1 MLKYLMIGDAGSMHI
16 YNYIKNVLLPS
27 NFDVYLMTL
36 SIRPVRV
43 EYAEFYK
50 ANNVKVFSV
59 ADKGYKDLEKTD
71 KFHRFKNLLRKIRLA
86 KSIPECDICHIHS
99 VYKTSL
105 HLYLQNRKKF
115 KKLILSYWG
124 GDIEDKNWK
133 VIRLREKCFKYA
145 DAITVTVQQTY
156 EEFIKIYGH
165 SYEEKLSVC
174 RFATEGLECILK
186 LSKDSTREKCREFY
200 DIGSNQICV
209 TCGYSAYAAQHQ
221 DLCLS
226 LLNNLPSETKKNLH
240 VIVPM
245 QYGRFDVSYIESV
258 KKAAESCDFKCTVLD
273 KFLPFEDSVKLPIAT
288 DIYIHVRDTD
298 AFSNALKEHVFAKS
312 KVVIGSWLKY
322 PELEQMG
329 ADIDYI
335 DSFDELTSK
344 VYTLIQTTERK
355 KDIELFMPIYDMYS
369 AQKIKE
375 QWLQVINGIK

>member
-1 MLKYLMIGDAGSMHI
+1 MKYLIIGDANSMHI
-16 YNYIKNVLLPS
+16 YNYVKNVLLPNGYS
-27 NFDVYLMTL
+27 VYLMTL
-36 SIRPVRV
+36 SVQPIRK
-43 EYAEFYK
+43 EYMDFYRL
-50 ANNVKVFSV
+50 NNVKVFSV
-59 ADKGYKDLEKTD
+59 AYQGYKDLD
-71 KFHRFKNLLRKIRLA
+71 KNDIYHRVKNLLRKYRLA
-86 KSIPECDICHIHS
+86 KSIPDCDICHIHS

-105 HLYLQNRKKF
+105 RIYLKNRKKF
-115 KKLILSYWG
+115 KKVILSYWG
-124 GDIEDKNWK
+124 GDIEDKNEK
-133 VIRLREKCFKYA
+133 VIRLREKCFEYA

-156 EEFIKIYGH
+156 DEFIKIYGH
-165 SYEEKLSVC
+165 SYDKKISVC

-186 LSKDSTREKCREFY
+186 LSKGSTREKCREFY
-200 DIGSNQICV
+200 DIGSDQICV

-221 DLCLS
+221 DLCLN
-226 LLNNLPSETKKNLH
+226 LLNKLPSETKKKLH

-245 QYGRFDVSYIESV
+245 QYGRFDASYIESV
-258 KKAAESCDFKCTVLD
+258 QKAAESCDFKCTILD

-335 DSFDELTSK
+335 DFFDELTNK
-344 VYTLIQTTERK
+344 VYTLIQTTKRQKEV
-355 KDIELFMPIYDMYS
+355 ELFMPIYEMYS